1 MGTAQRPTSRIRPD
15 ALVPTLRIPCSGD
28 FSSPVRNTCHWTYTS
43 SITPI
48 ASPRTTLTMSTSVG
62 VNVLRWSALGFGVF
76 YGAYH
81 QLSLSA
87 ADRAKAAQKDWEH
100 KESLIRQAKQQ
111 WARDHPSE

>member
-1 MGTAQRPTSRIRPD
+1 
-15 ALVPTLRIPCSGD
+15 
-28 FSSPVRNTCHWTYTS
+28 
-43 SITPI
+43 
-48 ASPRTTLTMSTSVG
+48 MSTSVG

-100 KESLIRQAKQQ
+100 KEALIRQAKQQ
-111 WARDHPSE
+111 WARDHPSEQPKSSEPRRTRKTPNADLNTLLGITDK

>member
-1 MGTAQRPTSRIRPD
+1 
-15 ALVPTLRIPCSGD
+15 
-28 FSSPVRNTCHWTYTS
+28 
-43 SITPI
+43 
-48 ASPRTTLTMSTSVG
+48 MSTSVG

-87 ADRAKAAQKDWEH
+87 ADKAKAAQKDWEH

-111 WARDHPSE
+111 WAKDHPSEQPKSSGGIDIAKANPKDPNADLNTILGITDN